1 MNSELYKVYIGSENC
16 VGKYMPLQFALIL
29 TKAIYSEFYA
39 EPELEVTIK
48 RMYFDTTSAEDSI
61 AEVATNE

>member
-1 MNSELYKVYIGSENC
+1 MNSDFYEMYVGSENC

-48 RMYFDTTSAEDSI
+48 RMYFDTDTAENI
-61 AEVATNE
+61 EVITDDK